1 MDEQTAVNEKIE
13 TQEMPTPPPMKLHPA
28 EEIFRKRIIDEP
40 PKVDKPKVETMNEA
54 LLLALEMMEAQLQIA
69 AQSLESQARLCR
81 LVIDKV
87 KLGV

>member
-13 TQEMPTPPPMKLHPA
+13 TQEMPTPTMKLHPA
-28 EEIFRKRIIDEP
+28 TEEFRKRLVDEP
-40 PKVDKPKVETMNEA
+40 PKAEKPKVETANEA